1 MTMTS
6 YGPKGELLSDQV
18 RLCREDE
25 VSSHI
30 TRGQISQEKLCNEGV
45 QLGKA
50 HLIPHFLPVPKTLLT
65 PSGKL
70 PVKQKNKGKDTPA
83 TTDMVNTAITTAYT
97 EAKKKTTYIYV
108 VKEALENI
116 DAERERGKEP
126 TTYIYSKCA
135 HMQKGYIRIFFSFIN
150 IYLNRIILNCIIS
163 NFTAISL

>member
-1 MTMTS
+1 MTITS

-45 QLGKA
+45 HLGKA

-83 TTDMVNTAITTAYT
+83 TTDIVNTAVTTAYT
-97 EAKKKTTYIYV
+97 EAKKQPIFMQLKKLQKIQMQ
-108 VKEALENI
+108 K
-116 DAERERGKEP
+116 ERGEKSQLH
-126 TTYIYSKCA
+126 TYTVSVLICKKDILGSSFHLSIYTLTE
-135 HMQKGYIRIFFSFIN
+135 SF
-150 IYLNRIILNCIIS
+150 
-163 NFTAISL
+163 